1 MCAAMF
7 ESRGSLLDEST
18 IIMKKKNSIS
28 PERIRR
34 MFDARELG

>member
-18 IIMKKKNSIS
+18 IIMKKKIVYLQKGFVGCLMPGN
-28 PERIRR
+28 
-34 MFDARELG
+34 